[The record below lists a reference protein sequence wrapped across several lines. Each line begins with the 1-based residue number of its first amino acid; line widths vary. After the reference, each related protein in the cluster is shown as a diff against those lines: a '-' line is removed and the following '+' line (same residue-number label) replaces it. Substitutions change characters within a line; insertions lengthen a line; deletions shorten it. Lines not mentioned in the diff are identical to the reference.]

1 MVLKNQKWN
10 KVLELFFN
18 NPERTFTIREINKQT
33 KVPTTT
39 IQRYLK
45 ELRKENIIDDKNRF
59 LYYPYSKF
67 LKIFFMIS
75 KMYETG
81 LMVYLAKEL
90 NPSLMILFGGV
101 RKGEYDKNSD
111 IDLFIETPI
120 KKELNLKNFEK
131 MLNHKIDL
139 FIESD
144 INKVNKNLFNNLI
157 NGIKLAGYLKIE

>member
-18 NPERTFTIREINKQT
+18 NPEITFTIMEINKQT

-45 ELRKENIIDDKNRF
+45 ELRKESIIDNKNRF
-59 LYYPYSKF
+59 LYNPHSKF
-67 LKIFFMIS
+67 LKTFFMVD
-75 KMYETG
+75 KMYEIC
-81 LMVYLAKEL
+81 LMDYLTKEL
-90 NPSLMILFGGV
+90 NPSLMIIFGAG
-101 RKGEYDKNSD
+101 RKGEYDKSSD

-120 KKELNLKNFEK
+120 KKGLNLKNFEK

-144 INKVNKNLFNNLI
+144 INKVNKNLFNNL
-157 NGIKLAGYLKIE
+157 